1 MIRHITI
8 TQPATAVP
16 FDNTGTGLT
25 ATNMQDALLQIL
37 STLTVYVEEF
47 TLEQDDLDN
56 GYVELDTTNA
66 VNNSV
71 NLFIG
76 RLAFFQNVDFI
87 LTSAP
92 GTGKL
97 RITFSGNLASDQPEA
112 PSVGDYLRVTYWTI

>member
-1 MIRHITI
+1 MRHISV
-8 TQPATAVP
+8 TQTARAIP

-25 ATNMQDALLQIL
+25 ATNIQDALLQIL
-37 STLTVYVEEF
+37 STITVSVEEF
-47 TLEQDDLDN
+47 TLTQNDITN
-56 GYVELDTTNA
+56 GYVELNTLSA

-76 RLAFFQNVDFI
+76 RLAFFQDVDYT

>member
-16 FDNTGTGLT
+16 FDPRGTNLT

-37 STLTVYVEEF
+37 STLTVTVQEF
-47 TLEQDDLDN
+47 TLAQQDIEN
-56 GYVELDTTNA
+56 GYVELNTTNA

-97 RITFSGNLASDQPEA
+97 RITFSGNLAPNQPEA